1 MRPIG
6 RSLLLAFVAALAL
19 GAVSVSTAAATEL
32 PTFVHCIKQ
41 TGGKFEAG
49 CEKEKAGGGFEK
61 AEVSSATSF
70 TASGGEVTLQ
80 GETLLFTCEAST
92 MEGQI
97 TGAKTVGKVL
107 TKLTGCEIPG
117 LNSSCNTGANP
128 AGEIR
133 LNELQ
138 GELGYTNKST
148 KAVGLDLK
156 PASGE
161 LLVTFNCPGELIN
174 IKIKGSIIGRT
185 IQTNKIS
192 KTGVLQYKASGSK
205 QEFTKFEGGATDAL
219 EISANESIFGK
230 AAEAAEY
237 KITYSEGIEVKA

>member
-70 TASGGEVTLQ
+70 TATSGEVTLQ
-80 GETLLFTCEAST
+80 GEDAFFTCKAST
-92 MEGQI
+92 EEGQI

-107 TKLTGCEIPG
+107 VTLTGCKQPEFE
-117 LNSSCNTGANP
+117 SECETGAK
-128 AGEIR
+128 AGEIK
-133 LNELQ
+133 LNELT

-161 LLVTFNCPGELIN
+161 LMVKFVCLGFLAKVEL
-174 IKIKGSIIGRT
+174 KGSIIGR
-185 IQTNKIS
+185 IVQANKIS
-192 KTGVLQYKASGSK
+192 KTEVLQYKRSGSL
-205 QEFTKFEGGATDAL
+205 QEFTKFEGGPTDAL
-219 EISANESIFGK
+219 SISIEGGTFERV
-230 AAEAAEY
+230 AEGAEY